1 MRHRTIFVIL
11 LASLS
16 CGASAAFDPDAALAS
31 FREDF
36 ADKAGP
42 VETDGTN
49 LFVIVDAEVPPGLP
63 GGASR
68 VSLTEMHKSLV
79 SWIDGMGAEDQSAPV
94 SPFCP
99 LLSDFVLPDIEFEL
113 PKVDSVVVE
122 DTAKDGRI
130 RHATAMELEPLA
142 KLRAEVAEKKASSR
156 KLDDWVSLLDASR
169 TNLRSEKE
177 RELFLSLL
185 GCPDAL
191 VSSRPSA
198 RCFGEGVDLV
208 EMSAALASWNPEM
221 AGPADCRRLLAIAPA
236 FAPAWRSLAGVSE
249 RAEEWPDAVAFL
261 LAANASD
268 PQEPDFAA
276 ICAAARRDNGSPAWN
291 EFAELLPRLVAS
303 APENGRTNSLW
314 RYVFRTAGHL
324 DFAPTGR
331 SDGGAFN
338 EAMSLWK
345 KAKAE
350 DLPDIVDRL
359 QSSIEADPSR
369 AGTWKYLGA
378 ALRTSGR
385 PEQALVAYNEAARL
399 SPDDAECAAYQA
411 SLYQALGCPA
421 MASGAA
427 WRVLLASPPGKI
439 AAVVRPILLANHPN
453 SVLP

>member
-1 MRHRTIFVIL
+1 MRHRTISVIL

-16 CGASAAFDPDAALAS
+16 CGAAAAFDPDAALAS
-31 FREDF
+31 FRERF

-42 VETDGTN
+42 IETDGTN

-68 VSLTEMHKSLV
+68 VSLTEMHKSLI
-79 SWIDGMGAEDQSAPV
+79 SWIDGMGAEEQSVHV

-130 RHATAMELEPLA
+130 RHATAMELAPLA
-142 KLRAEVAEKKASSR
+142 KLRAEVAAKKTSPR
-156 KLDDWVSLLDASR
+156 KLDEWVSLLNASR

-185 GCPDAL
+185 GCPEAL

-208 EMSAALASWNPEM
+208 AMSSALASWDPEM
-221 AGPADCRRLLAIAPA
+221 AGPSDCRRLLAAAPA

-249 RAEEWPDAVAFL
+249 RAEEWPEAVAFQ
-261 LAANASD
+261 LAANAAD
-268 PQEPDFAA
+268 PQNLDLAA
-276 ICAAARRDNGSPAWN
+276 ICATARGENGSPAWD
-291 EFAELLPRLVAS
+291 EFATLLPRLVA
-303 APENGRTNSLW
+303 AGPEKEWTNTLW

-324 DFAPTGR
+324 DFVPTGR
-331 SDGGAFN
+331 PDGGSFN

-345 KAKAE
+345 KGK
-350 DLPDIVDRL
+350 DLPGILGRL
-359 QSSIEADPSR
+359 STAVEADPSH
-369 AGTWKYLGA
+369 AEAWKYLGA
-378 ALRTSGR
+378 ALKASGK

-399 SPDDAECAAYQA
+399 SPDDVECAAYQA

-427 WRVLLASPPGKI
+427 WRVLLASPPGKV